1 MRLMEE
7 ILHHLGCIKPCKSWD
22 KLPTNWCRIFSIN
35 SGSFKNSTNLHPI
48 IAFLDVFQI
57 PRSNTTT
64 AGVVN
69 MPGDGNQR
77 PFRLG
82 HPGETSGRVGRLPW
96 HGMEPSQLEVK
107 NRMALQQE
115 KASS

>member
-1 MRLMEE
+1 MFFNQL
-7 ILHHLGCIKPCKSWD
+7 S
-22 KLPTNWCRIFSIN
+22 
-35 SGSFKNSTNLHPI
+35 KNCTDLHPT
-48 IAFLDVFQI
+48 IACVLFFFQI

-82 HPGETSGRVGRLPW
+82 CPGETGQMTRESW
-96 HGMEPSQLEVK
+96 KTSMNHCMESSQFVSQ
-107 NRMALQQE
+107 NRMAQQKE
-115 KASS
+115 KASSKRGP